1 MAWASTT
8 MNSYASNIFCIAR
21 PIWRTRIPTK
31 LQALY
36 QVSQADEAR
45 LRQRTRERVVS
56 GHGEFSRRFTPTP

>member
-36 QVSQADEAR
+36 AEGLVEKPPAASNGAMAK
-45 LRQRTRERVVS
+45 RQRI
-56 GHGEFSRRFTPTP
+56 